1 MINLV
6 SFIPE
11 ILILTLI
18 IVSLLTGLFYKA
30 SKNILTGI
38 NFLGFIF
45 IAYLFISFGDSFQ
58 NVYSEIKDFN
68 VIILSKIIISLFTAL
83 YILLINKSL
92 SNDSIYRYEF
102 LLFVLFATL
111 GSFILISSNNF
122 LTAFIGIEL
131 QSLSLY
137 LMAAFNTKNL
147 ESNEA
152 GIKYFSLGAL
162 SSGFLLFG
170 ISMVYFDNS
179 SIQFSE
185 IEHVSHFTEIGL
197 ALILIALFFK
207 VSAAPFHIWTPDV
220 YQGSPTIS
228 VLFFATLPKFA
239 SLIFLFRFFLEMD
252 ISSYPSL
259 LFIFKTVC
267 ILSLLIGAYGAIT
280 QTVIKRL
287 LAFSSINHIG
297 FILLSILSFKFL
309 SQGIFF
315 FYLLIYLVTNFG
327 VFSVLLT
334 LRNSSGEL
342 KLISDL
348 SGLKTHNKS
357 KAIALL
363 VLFFSLAGIPPLAGF
378 FAKLYVFMSVIESGM
393 YTLAIVGLLSTVI
406 SAFYYLR
413 IIKIIYFDE
422 IINPFDKIKSLG
434 IGTTVLLSCSILVLF
449 FLYPSI
455 LNNIVNILSIK

>member
-363 VLFFSLAGIPPLAGF
+363 VLFFSLAGIPPFAGF
-378 FAKLYVFMSVIESGM
+378 FAKFFILTASMNE
-393 YTLAIVGLLSTVI
+393 GLIYLSLIAVLSSVI

-413 IIKIIYFDE
+413 VIKNMFFNEGEKNLIQNSMFYNSLTYIVSSLFVTLFAFYPDPIIL
-422 IINPFDKIKSLG
+422 IINNYF
-434 IGTTVLLSCSILVLF
+434 
-449 FLYPSI
+449 
-455 LNNIVNILSIK
+455 N

>member
-363 VLFFSLAGIPPLAGF
+363 VLFFSLAGIPPFAGF
-378 FAKLYVFMSVIESGM
+378 FAKFFILTASMNEGLIYLSLIAVLSSVI
-393 YTLAIVGLLSTVI
+393 A
-406 SAFYYLR
+406 AFYYLR
-413 IIKIIYFDE
+413 VIKNMFFNEGEKNLIQNSMFYNSLTHIVSSLFVTLFAFYPDPIIL
-422 IINPFDKIKSLG
+422 IINNYF
-434 IGTTVLLSCSILVLF
+434 
-449 FLYPSI
+449 
-455 LNNIVNILSIK
+455 N

>member
-45 IAYLFISFGDSFQ
+45 IAYLFISFGDIFH

-363 VLFFSLAGIPPLAGF
+363 VLFFSLAGIPPFAGF
-378 FAKLYVFMSVIESGM
+378 FAKFFILTASMNEGLIYLSLIAVLSSVI
-393 YTLAIVGLLSTVI
+393 A
-406 SAFYYLR
+406 AFYYLR
-413 IIKIIYFDE
+413 VIKNMFFNEGEENLIQNSMFYNSLTYVVCSLFVTLFAFYPDPIIL
-422 IINPFDKIKSLG
+422 IINNYF
-434 IGTTVLLSCSILVLF
+434 
-449 FLYPSI
+449 
-455 LNNIVNILSIK
+455 N

>member
-11 ILILTLI
+11 ILILSLI

-363 VLFFSLAGIPPLAGF
+363 VLFFSLAGIPPFAGF
-378 FAKLYVFMSVIESGM
+378 FAKFFILTASMNEGLIYLSLIAVLSSVI
-393 YTLAIVGLLSTVI
+393 A
-406 SAFYYLR
+406 AFYYLR
-413 IIKIIYFDE
+413 VIKNMFFNEGEKNLIQNSMFYNSLTYVVCSLFVTLFAFYPDPIIL
-422 IINPFDKIKSLG
+422 IINNYF
-434 IGTTVLLSCSILVLF
+434 
-449 FLYPSI
+449 
-455 LNNIVNILSIK
+455 N

>member
-11 ILILTLI
+11 ILILSLI

-45 IAYLFISFGDSFQ
+45 IAYLFILFGDSFQ

-363 VLFFSLAGIPPLAGF
+363 VLFFSLAGIPPFAGF
-378 FAKLYVFMSVIESGM
+378 FAKFFILSASMNEGFIYLSLIAVLSSVI
-393 YTLAIVGLLSTVI
+393 A
-406 SAFYYLR
+406 AFYYLR
-413 IIKIIYFDE
+413 VIKNMFFNEGEKNLIQNSMFYNSLTYIVSSLFVTLFAFYPDPIIL
-422 IINPFDKIKSLG
+422 IINNYF
-434 IGTTVLLSCSILVLF
+434 
-449 FLYPSI
+449 
-455 LNNIVNILSIK
+455 N

>member
-363 VLFFSLAGIPPLAGF
+363 VLFFSLAGIPPFAGF
-378 FAKLYVFMSVIESGM
+378 FAKFFILTASMNEGLIYLSLIAVVSSVI
-393 YTLAIVGLLSTVI
+393 A
-406 SAFYYLR
+406 AFYYLR
-413 IIKIIYFDE
+413 VIKNMFFNEGEKNLIQNSMFYNSLTYVVCSLFVTLFAFYPDPIIL
-422 IINPFDKIKSLG
+422 IINNYF
-434 IGTTVLLSCSILVLF
+434 
-449 FLYPSI
+449 
-455 LNNIVNILSIK
+455 N

>member
-363 VLFFSLAGIPPLAGF
+363 VLFFSLAGIPPFAGF
-378 FAKLYVFMSVIESGM
+378 FAKFFILTASMNEGLIYLSLIAVLSSVI
-393 YTLAIVGLLSTVI
+393 A
-406 SAFYYLR
+406 AFYYLR
-413 IIKIIYFDE
+413 VIKNMFFNEGEKNLIQNSMFYNSLTYVVCSSFVTLFAFYPDPIIL
-422 IINPFDKIKSLG
+422 IINNYF
-434 IGTTVLLSCSILVLF
+434 
-449 FLYPSI
+449 
-455 LNNIVNILSIK
+455 N

>member
-185 IEHVSHFTEIGL
+185 IEHVSYFTEIGL

-363 VLFFSLAGIPPLAGF
+363 VLFFSLAGIPPFAGF
-378 FAKLYVFMSVIESGM
+378 FAKFFILTASMNEGFIYLSLIAVLSSVI
-393 YTLAIVGLLSTVI
+393 A
-406 SAFYYLR
+406 AFYYLR
-413 IIKIIYFDE
+413 VIKNMFFNEGEKNLIQNSMFYNSLTYIVSSLFVTLFAFYPDPIIL
-422 IINPFDKIKSLG
+422 IINNYF
-434 IGTTVLLSCSILVLF
+434 
-449 FLYPSI
+449 
-455 LNNIVNILSIK
+455 N

>member
-363 VLFFSLAGIPPLAGF
+363 VLFFSLAGIPPFAGF
-378 FAKLYVFMSVIESGM
+378 FAKFFILTASMNEGLIYLSLIAVLSSVI
-393 YTLAIVGLLSTVI
+393 A
-406 SAFYYLR
+406 AFYYLR
-413 IIKIIYFDE
+413 VIKNMFFNEGEKNLIQNSMFYNSLTYVVCSLFVTLFAFYPDPIIL
-422 IINPFDKIKSLG
+422 IINNYF
-434 IGTTVLLSCSILVLF
+434 
-449 FLYPSI
+449 
-455 LNNIVNILSIK
+455 N

>member
-68 VIILSKIIISLFTAL
+68 VIILSKIIISLFTAF

-363 VLFFSLAGIPPLAGF
+363 VLFFSLAGIPPFAGF
-378 FAKLYVFMSVIESGM
+378 FAKFFILTASMNEGLIYLSLIAVLSSVI
-393 YTLAIVGLLSTVI
+393 A
-406 SAFYYLR
+406 AFYYLR
-413 IIKIIYFDE
+413 VIKNMFFNEGEKNLIQNSMFYNSLTYVVCSLFVTLFAFYPDPIIL
-422 IINPFDKIKSLG
+422 IINNYF
-434 IGTTVLLSCSILVLF
+434 
-449 FLYPSI
+449 
-455 LNNIVNILSIK
+455 N

>member
-315 FYLLIYLVTNFG
+315 FYVLIYLVTNFG

-363 VLFFSLAGIPPLAGF
+363 VLFFSLAGIPPFAGF
-378 FAKLYVFMSVIESGM
+378 FAKFFILTASMNEGLIYLSLIAVLSSVI
-393 YTLAIVGLLSTVI
+393 A
-406 SAFYYLR
+406 AFYYLR
-413 IIKIIYFDE
+413 VIKNMFFNEGKKNLIQNSMFYNSLTYVVCSLFVTLFAFYPDPIIL
-422 IINPFDKIKSLG
+422 IINNYF
-434 IGTTVLLSCSILVLF
+434 
-449 FLYPSI
+449 
-455 LNNIVNILSIK
+455 N

>member
-348 SGLKTHNKS
+348 SGLKTHNKT

-363 VLFFSLAGIPPLAGF
+363 VLFFSLAGIPPFAGF
-378 FAKLYVFMSVIESGM
+378 FAKFFILTASMNEGFIYLSLIAVLSSVI
-393 YTLAIVGLLSTVI
+393 A
-406 SAFYYLR
+406 AFYYLR
-413 IIKIIYFDE
+413 VIKNMFFNEGEKNLIQNSMFYNSLTYIVSSLFVTLFAFYPDPIIL
-422 IINPFDKIKSLG
+422 IINNYF
-434 IGTTVLLSCSILVLF
+434 
-449 FLYPSI
+449 
-455 LNNIVNILSIK
+455 N

>member
-363 VLFFSLAGIPPLAGF
+363 VLFFSLAGIPPFAGF
-378 FAKLYVFMSVIESGM
+378 FAKFFILTASMNEGFIYLSLIAVLSSVI
-393 YTLAIVGLLSTVI
+393 A
-406 SAFYYLR
+406 AFYYLR
-413 IIKIIYFDE
+413 VIKNMFFNEGEKNLIQNSMFYNSLTYVVCSLFVTLFAFYPDPIIL
-422 IINPFDKIKSLG
+422 IINNYF
-434 IGTTVLLSCSILVLF
+434 
-449 FLYPSI
+449 
-455 LNNIVNILSIK
+455 N

>member
-363 VLFFSLAGIPPLAGF
+363 VLFFSLAGIPPFAGF
-378 FAKLYVFMSVIESGM
+378 FAKFFILTASMNEGLIYLSLIAVLSSVI
-393 YTLAIVGLLSTVI
+393 A
-406 SAFYYLR
+406 AFYYLR
-413 IIKIIYFDE
+413 VIKNMFFNEGEKNLIQNSMFYNSLTYIVSSLFVTLFAFYPDPIIL
-422 IINPFDKIKSLG
+422 IINNYF
-434 IGTTVLLSCSILVLF
+434 
-449 FLYPSI
+449 
-455 LNNIVNILSIK
+455 N

>member
-348 SGLKTHNKS
+348 SGLKTHNKT

-363 VLFFSLAGIPPLAGF
+363 VLFFSLAGIPPFAGF
-378 FAKLYVFMSVIESGM
+378 FAKFFILTASMNEGFIYLSLIAVLSSVI
-393 YTLAIVGLLSTVI
+393 A
-406 SAFYYLR
+406 AFYYLR
-413 IIKIIYFDE
+413 VIKNMFFNEGKKNLIQNSMFYNSLTYIVSSLFVTLFAFYPDPIIL
-422 IINPFDKIKSLG
+422 IINNYF
-434 IGTTVLLSCSILVLF
+434 
-449 FLYPSI
+449 
-455 LNNIVNILSIK
+455 N

>member
-1 MINLV
+1 
-6 SFIPE
+6 
-11 ILILTLI
+11 
-18 IVSLLTGLFYKA
+18 
-30 SKNILTGI
+30 
-38 NFLGFIF
+38 
-45 IAYLFISFGDSFQ
+45 
-58 NVYSEIKDFN
+58 
-68 VIILSKIIISLFTAL
+68 
-83 YILLINKSL
+83 
-92 SNDSIYRYEF
+92 
-102 LLFVLFATL
+102 
-111 GSFILISSNNF
+111 
-122 LTAFIGIEL
+122 
-131 QSLSLY
+131 
-137 LMAAFNTKNL
+137 MAAFNTKNL

-327 VFSVLLT
+327 VFSVLLS

-363 VLFFSLAGIPPLAGF
+363 VLFFSLAGIPPFAGF
-378 FAKLYVFMSVIESGM
+378 FAKFFILTASMNEGLIYLSLIAVLSSVI
-393 YTLAIVGLLSTVI
+393 A
-406 SAFYYLR
+406 AFYYLR
-413 IIKIIYFDE
+413 VIKNMFFNEGEKNLIQNSMFYNSLTYVVCSLFVTLFAFYPDPIIL
-422 IINPFDKIKSLG
+422 IINNYF
-434 IGTTVLLSCSILVLF
+434 
-449 FLYPSI
+449 
-455 LNNIVNILSIK
+455 N

>member
-185 IEHVSHFTEIGL
+185 IEHVSYFTEIGL

-363 VLFFSLAGIPPLAGF
+363 VLFFSLAGIPPFAGF
-378 FAKLYVFMSVIESGM
+378 FAKFFILSASMNEGFIYLSLIAVLSSVI
-393 YTLAIVGLLSTVI
+393 A
-406 SAFYYLR
+406 AFYYLR
-413 IIKIIYFDE
+413 VIKNMFFNEGEKNLIQNSMFYNSLTYIVSSLFVTLFAFYPDPIIL
-422 IINPFDKIKSLG
+422 IINNYF
-434 IGTTVLLSCSILVLF
+434 
-449 FLYPSI
+449 
-455 LNNIVNILSIK
+455 N

>member
-68 VIILSKIIISLFTAL
+68 VIILSKIIISLFTAI

-363 VLFFSLAGIPPLAGF
+363 VLFFSLAGIPPFAGF
-378 FAKLYVFMSVIESGM
+378 FAKFFILTASMNEGLIYLSLIAVLSSVI
-393 YTLAIVGLLSTVI
+393 A
-406 SAFYYLR
+406 AFYYLR
-413 IIKIIYFDE
+413 VIKNMFFNEGEKNLIQNSMFYNSLTYVVCSLFVTLFAFYPDPIIL
-422 IINPFDKIKSLG
+422 IINNYF
-434 IGTTVLLSCSILVLF
+434 
-449 FLYPSI
+449 
-455 LNNIVNILSIK
+455 N

>member
-363 VLFFSLAGIPPLAGF
+363 VLFFSLAGIPPFAGF
-378 FAKLYVFMSVIESGM
+378 FAKFFILTASMNEGLIYLSLIAVLSSVI
-393 YTLAIVGLLSTVI
+393 A
-406 SAFYYLR
+406 AFYYLR
-413 IIKIIYFDE
+413 VIKNMFFNEGEKNLIQNSMFYNSLTYVVCSLFVTLFAFYPDPIILIINNYFD
-422 IINPFDKIKSLG
+422 
-434 IGTTVLLSCSILVLF
+434 
-449 FLYPSI
+449 
-455 LNNIVNILSIK
+455 

>member
-45 IAYLFISFGDSFQ
+45 IAYLFILFGDSFQ

-185 IEHVSHFTEIGL
+185 IEHVSYFTEIGL
-197 ALILIALFFK
+197 ALILIDLFFK

-363 VLFFSLAGIPPLAGF
+363 VLFFSLAGIPPFAGF
-378 FAKLYVFMSVIESGM
+378 FAKFFILTASMNEGLIYLSLIAVLSSVI
-393 YTLAIVGLLSTVI
+393 A
-406 SAFYYLR
+406 AFYYLR
-413 IIKIIYFDE
+413 VIKNMFFNEGEKNLIQNSMFYNSLTYVVCSSFVTLFAFYPDPIIL
-422 IINPFDKIKSLG
+422 IINNYF
-434 IGTTVLLSCSILVLF
+434 
-449 FLYPSI
+449 
-455 LNNIVNILSIK
+455 N

>member
-348 SGLKTHNKS
+348 SGLKTHNKT

-363 VLFFSLAGIPPLAGF
+363 VLFFSLAGIPPFAGF
-378 FAKLYVFMSVIESGM
+378 FAKFFILTASMNEGFIYLSLIAVLSSVI
-393 YTLAIVGLLSTVI
+393 A
-406 SAFYYLR
+406 AFYYLR
-413 IIKIIYFDE
+413 VIKNMFFNEGEENLIQNSMFYNSLTYVVCSLFVTLFAFYPDPIIL
-422 IINPFDKIKSLG
+422 IINNYF
-434 IGTTVLLSCSILVLF
+434 
-449 FLYPSI
+449 
-455 LNNIVNILSIK
+455 N

>member
-363 VLFFSLAGIPPLAGF
+363 VLFFSLAGIPPFAGF
-378 FAKLYVFMSVIESGM
+378 FAKFFILTASMNEGFIYLSLIAVLSSVI
-393 YTLAIVGLLSTVI
+393 A
-406 SAFYYLR
+406 AFYYLR
-413 IIKIIYFDE
+413 VIKNMFFNEGKKNLIQNSMFYNSLTYVVCSLFVTLFAFYPDPIIL
-422 IINPFDKIKSLG
+422 IINNYF
-434 IGTTVLLSCSILVLF
+434 
-449 FLYPSI
+449 
-455 LNNIVNILSIK
+455 N

>member
-18 IVSLLTGLFYKA
+18 IVSILTGLFYKA

-363 VLFFSLAGIPPLAGF
+363 VLFFSLAGIPPFAGF
-378 FAKLYVFMSVIESGM
+378 FAKFFILTASMNEGLIYLSLIAVLSSVI
-393 YTLAIVGLLSTVI
+393 A
-406 SAFYYLR
+406 AFYYLR
-413 IIKIIYFDE
+413 VIKNMFFNEGEKNLIQNSMFYNSLTYVVCSLFVTLFAFYPDPIIL
-422 IINPFDKIKSLG
+422 IINNYF
-434 IGTTVLLSCSILVLF
+434 
-449 FLYPSI
+449 
-455 LNNIVNILSIK
+455 N

>member
-45 IAYLFISFGDSFQ
+45 IAYLFISFGDSFH

-185 IEHVSHFTEIGL
+185 IEHVSYFTEIGL

-363 VLFFSLAGIPPLAGF
+363 VLFFSLAGIPPFAGF
-378 FAKLYVFMSVIESGM
+378 FAKFFILTASMNEGFIYLSLIAVLSSVI
-393 YTLAIVGLLSTVI
+393 A
-406 SAFYYLR
+406 AFYYLR
-413 IIKIIYFDE
+413 VIKNMFFNEGEENLIQNSMFYNSLTYVVCSLFVTLFAFYPDPIIL
-422 IINPFDKIKSLG
+422 IINNYF
-434 IGTTVLLSCSILVLF
+434 
-449 FLYPSI
+449 
-455 LNNIVNILSIK
+455 N

>member
-252 ISSYPSL
+252 ISSYSSL

-363 VLFFSLAGIPPLAGF
+363 VLFFSLAGIPPFAGF
-378 FAKLYVFMSVIESGM
+378 FAKFFILTASMNEGLIYLSLIAVLSSVI
-393 YTLAIVGLLSTVI
+393 A
-406 SAFYYLR
+406 AFYYLR
-413 IIKIIYFDE
+413 VIKNMFFNEGEKNLIQNSMFYNSLTYVVCSLFVTLFAFYPDPIIL
-422 IINPFDKIKSLG
+422 IINNYF
-434 IGTTVLLSCSILVLF
+434 
-449 FLYPSI
+449 
-455 LNNIVNILSIK
+455 N

>member
-58 NVYSEIKDFN
+58 NVYTEIKDFN

-363 VLFFSLAGIPPLAGF
+363 VLFFSLAGIPPFAGF
-378 FAKLYVFMSVIESGM
+378 FAKFFILTASMNEGLIYLSLIAVLSSVI
-393 YTLAIVGLLSTVI
+393 A
-406 SAFYYLR
+406 AFYYLR
-413 IIKIIYFDE
+413 VIKNMFFNEGEKNLIQNSMFYNSLTYVVCSLFVTLFAFYPDPIIL
-422 IINPFDKIKSLG
+422 IINNYF
-434 IGTTVLLSCSILVLF
+434 
-449 FLYPSI
+449 
-455 LNNIVNILSIK
+455 N

>member
-334 LRNSSGEL
+334 LRSSSGEL

-348 SGLKTHNKS
+348 SGLKTHNRS

-363 VLFFSLAGIPPLAGF
+363 VLFFSLAGIPPFAGF
-378 FAKLYVFMSVIESGM
+378 FAKFFILTASMNEGFIYLSLIAVLSSVI
-393 YTLAIVGLLSTVI
+393 A
-406 SAFYYLR
+406 AFYYLR
-413 IIKIIYFDE
+413 VIKNMFFNEGEENLIQNSMFYNSLTYVVCSLFVTLFAFYPDPIIL
-422 IINPFDKIKSLG
+422 IINNYF
-434 IGTTVLLSCSILVLF
+434 
-449 FLYPSI
+449 
-455 LNNIVNILSIK
+455 N

>member
-45 IAYLFISFGDSFQ
+45 IAFLFISFGDSFQ

-92 SNDSIYRYEF
+92 SNESIYRYEF

-297 FILLSILSFKFL
+297 FILLSILSFKLL
-309 SQGIFF
+309 SQGTFF

-363 VLFFSLAGIPPLAGF
+363 VLFFSLAGIPPFAGF
-378 FAKLYVFMSVIESGM
+378 FAKFFILTASMNEGFIYLSLIAVLSSVI
-393 YTLAIVGLLSTVI
+393 A
-406 SAFYYLR
+406 AFYYLKVIKNMFFNEGEENLIKNSMFYNSLTYIVCSLFVTLFAFYPDP
-413 IIKIIYFDE
+413 IIL
-422 IINPFDKIKSLG
+422 IINNYF
-434 IGTTVLLSCSILVLF
+434 
-449 FLYPSI
+449 
-455 LNNIVNILSIK
+455 N

>member
-1 MINLV
+1 MIDLF
-6 SFIPE
+6 SYIPE
-11 ILILTLI
+11 ILIIVLILMTLLI
-18 IVSLLTGLFYKA
+18 GLYYKS
-30 SKNILTGI
+30 SKNILTAL
-38 NFLGFIF
+38 NFIGFIF
-45 IAYLFISFGDSFQ
+45 IAYLFISNGESFQ
-58 NVYSEIKDFN
+58 NIYSEIKDFN

-92 SNDSIYRYEF
+92 LNDSIYRYEF

-111 GSFILISSNNF
+111 GSFVLIASNNF

-137 LMAAFNTKNL
+137 LMAAYNTKNL
-147 ESNEA
+147 QSNEA

-170 ISMVYFDNS
+170 ISMIYFDNS
-179 SIQFSE
+179 SIQFSD
-185 IEHVSHFTEIGL
+185 INNISYFTEIGL
-197 ALILIALFFK
+197 ALVLIALFFK

-267 ILSLLIGAYGAIT
+267 VLSLLIGAYGAVT

-315 FYLLIYLVTNFG
+315 LYLIIYLVTSFG

-334 LRNSSGEL
+334 LRNNSGEL

-348 SGLKTHNKS
+348 SGLKTHNKT

-363 VLFFSLAGIPPLAGF
+363 VLIFSLAGVPPFAGF
-378 FAKLYVFMSVIESGM
+378 FAKFFVLTASMNEGLLYISLIAVLSSVI
-393 YTLAIVGLLSTVI
+393 A
-406 SAFYYLR
+406 AFYYLR
-413 IIKIIYFDE
+413 IIKNMFFSEGDTNLIKCSMFYNALIYISCSLFVTVFVFYPDPIIL
-422 IINPFDKIKSLG
+422 IINN
-434 IGTTVLLSCSILVLF
+434 F
-449 FLYPSI
+449 F
-455 LNNIVNILSIK
+455 N

>member
-45 IAYLFISFGDSFQ
+45 IAYLFILFGDSFQ

-348 SGLKTHNKS
+348 SGLKTHNKT

-363 VLFFSLAGIPPLAGF
+363 VLFFSLAGIPPFAGF
-378 FAKLYVFMSVIESGM
+378 FAKFFILSASMNESFIYLSLIAVLSSVI
-393 YTLAIVGLLSTVI
+393 A
-406 SAFYYLR
+406 AFYYLR
-413 IIKIIYFDE
+413 VIKNMFFNEGEKNLIQNSMFYNSLTYVVCSLFVTLFAFYPDPIIL
-422 IINPFDKIKSLG
+422 IINNYF
-434 IGTTVLLSCSILVLF
+434 
-449 FLYPSI
+449 
-455 LNNIVNILSIK
+455 N

>member
-11 ILILTLI
+11 ILILSLI

-363 VLFFSLAGIPPLAGF
+363 VLFFSLAGIPPFAGF
-378 FAKLYVFMSVIESGM
+378 FAKFFILSASMNEGFIYLSLIAVLSSVI
-393 YTLAIVGLLSTVI
+393 A
-406 SAFYYLR
+406 AFYYLR
-413 IIKIIYFDE
+413 VIKNMFFNEGEKNLIQNSMFYNSLTYIVSSLFVTLFAFYPDPIIL
-422 IINPFDKIKSLG
+422 IINNYF
-434 IGTTVLLSCSILVLF
+434 
-449 FLYPSI
+449 
-455 LNNIVNILSIK
+455 N

>member
-363 VLFFSLAGIPPLAGF
+363 VLFFSLAGIPPFAGF
-378 FAKLYVFMSVIESGM
+378 FAKFFILTASMNEGLIYLSLIAVLSSVI
-393 YTLAIVGLLSTVI
+393 A
-406 SAFYYLR
+406 AFYYLR
-413 IIKIIYFDE
+413 VIKNMFFNEGKKNLIQNSMFYNSLTYVVCSLFVTLFAFYPDPIIL
-422 IINPFDKIKSLG
+422 IINNYF
-434 IGTTVLLSCSILVLF
+434 
-449 FLYPSI
+449 
-455 LNNIVNILSIK
+455 N

>member
-228 VLFFATLPKFA
+228 VLFLQHFQNLH
-239 SLIFLFRFFLEMD
+239 L
-252 ISSYPSL
+252 
-259 LFIFKTVC
+259 
-267 ILSLLIGAYGAIT
+267 
-280 QTVIKRL
+280 
-287 LAFSSINHIG
+287 
-297 FILLSILSFKFL
+297 
-309 SQGIFF
+309 
-315 FYLLIYLVTNFG
+315 
-327 VFSVLLT
+327 
-334 LRNSSGEL
+334 
-342 KLISDL
+342 
-348 SGLKTHNKS
+348 
-357 KAIALL
+357 
-363 VLFFSLAGIPPLAGF
+363 
-378 FAKLYVFMSVIESGM
+378 
-393 YTLAIVGLLSTVI
+393 
-406 SAFYYLR
+406 
-413 IIKIIYFDE
+413 
-422 IINPFDKIKSLG
+422 
-434 IGTTVLLSCSILVLF
+434 
-449 FLYPSI
+449 
-455 LNNIVNILSIK
+455 